1 MHGSS
6 LSRPL
11 TPESPLA
18 SSLNHATST
27 IDDLTVALANFSR
40 VPSPEP
46 SLMTCCCGR
55 DDCENANAWFS
66 MKSKLES
73 RLILSAEVGQALL
86 QRHEAYVRRQGVS
99 AIISYSCD
107 ADEPCLQGSET
118 SDHDDG
124 EEWELKLRA
133 LAREKDVL
141 EKRLTQA
148 LVNSEVTELSNKTL
162 LQELQEAKTT
172 ISRLTAHHARSMGW
186 ETRLSSVIKEK
197 DDLQQEREFES
208 QRARLAESRFSALKE
223 KTLKLQADVR
233 RLQDGLQEK
242 RSNRLE
248 SSEFILQEARS
259 QLEVLQRAFSHPSIS
274 DQTEFTK
281 FLESLVDD
289 NESLKRDNAEL
300 QHFLSES
307 REEIHALQE
316 EVEEYRANPIPRSGA
331 GTPRTPT
338 FRYHFH
344 SGSMPSSILR
354 EPMSSRRTSSLDR
367 KARRLHLNQDPLTPE
382 SHMRPLSPATDST
395 TGNPER
401 WTSLSQP
408 QARYPTTPY
417 QIEIMNDNELGPSSP
432 ERRKVRKPLLLL
444 SRSRGVQTD
453 PWPITGLLAASS
465 LMSQGSSSSPL
476 DPRSESSSF
485 SESSSNMGQL
495 IERASILLNRI
506 TQADALTLTN
516 RLKRQNLRGADV
528 NHLSR
533 STVKNIVSEAS
544 ALRLQFRALL
554 EDEKTVTT
562 CSRKD
567 LRSLSKLLRDIFVEM
582 GEMRVTLNEV
592 VLDPSIAPKVSE
604 LALNPSKAEAEAE
617 KGRGKDGGGG
627 GGWMAP
633 ISKLF
638 GSPSNRPENGIITSS
653 FGRSNSGNVPSR
665 PPRFVP
671 KLGPALSAS
680 ATTVNVEFSGAGVGR
695 AVTSTFSPQPLRS
708 DSTSQTGSVAGQ
720 GVMGIFAGAPRTTTP
735 DPWVVLQRGPRR
747 VQSTL
752 RPAASPSALRT
763 STSKRL
769 SRNVDAVIDAGTFP
783 RTDDS
788 EEPDFLGPLLDHSL
802 RRRGLSDSSIHS
814 TFIAEEKRSAVP
826 DDYPQESGW
835 PDRSTVL
842 QSLSKKV
849 QNFRMAAAPSTSS
862 TSISSV
868 PSATSNSIKRDT
880 SSKGKTPSSQGIG
893 VLMPGLSTWAS
904 GGLDPV
910 ITTSQPYLVG
920 SPRDESSLME
930 RPRREERPFGRRLY

>member
-1 MHGSS
+1 MPDSS

-46 SLMTCCCGR
+46 SLMSCCCGR

-86 QRHEAYVRRQGVS
+86 QRHEAYVRRQG
-99 AIISYSCD
+99 ARD
-107 ADEPCLQGSET
+107 ADERCLQGSET
-118 SDHDDG
+118 
-124 EEWELKLRA
+124 EEWETKLRV
-133 LAREKDVL
+133 LAKEKDAL
-141 EKRLTQA
+141 EKRLTRA
-148 LVNSEVTELSNKTL
+148 LVNTEVTELSNKTL

-172 ISRLTAHHARSMGW
+172 ISRLTANHARSVGW

-208 QRARLAESRFSALKE
+208 QRARLAESRFAALKE

-242 RSNRLE
+242 RLNRLE

-274 DQTEFTK
+274 DQHEFTK
-281 FLESLVDD
+281 VLESLVDD

-316 EVEEYRANPIPRSGA
+316 EVEEYP
-331 GTPRTPT
+331 GTPRAPT
-338 FRYHFH
+338 FRHHFH

-354 EPMSSRRTSSLDR
+354 EQM
-367 KARRLHLNQDPLTPE
+367 LNQDPLTPE

-395 TGNPER
+395 TAGSER
-401 WTSLSQP
+401 WSSLSQS
-408 QARYPTTPY
+408 ASA
-417 QIEIMNDNELGPSSP
+417 IEIMNDSELEPSSP
-432 ERRKVRKPLLLL
+432 ERRKVHKPLLLL

-453 PWPITGLLAASS
+453 PWPIAGLLAASS
-465 LMSQGSSSSPL
+465 LVSQGSSSSPL

-485 SESSSNMGQL
+485 SESSSNIGQL

-528 NHLSR
+528 RHLSR
-533 STVKNIVSEAS
+533 STVKNI
-544 ALRLQFRALL
+544 
-554 EDEKTVTT
+554 

-567 LRSLSKLLRDIFVEM
+567 LRSLFKLLRDIFVEM

-617 KGRGKDGGGG
+617 KERGKDGSGG

-638 GSPSNRPENGIITSS
+638 GSPSNRPENGIIASP
-653 FGRSNSGNVPSR
+653 FGRSNSGKVPSR

-671 KLGPALSAS
+671 KLGPVLSAS
-680 ATTVNVEFSGAGVGR
+680 ATTINVEFSGAGLGG
-695 AVTSTFSPQPLRS
+695 A
-708 DSTSQTGSVAGQ
+708 AGQ
-720 GVMGIFAGAPRTTTP
+720 GVMDIFAGAPR
-735 DPWVVLQRGPRR
+735 PRR

-752 RPAASPSALRT
+752 RPAASPSPLRT
-763 STSKRL
+763 STSNRL
-769 SRNVDAVIDAGTFP
+769 SRNVDA
-783 RTDDS
+783 DDS
-788 EEPDFLGPLLDHSL
+788 EEPDFLGPLVDHSL

-814 TFIAEEKRSAVP
+814 TFIAEEKHSPAVP

-835 PDRSTVL
+835 PDRNSVL

-849 QNFRMAAAPSTSS
+849 QNFRMATAPSTSS

-868 PSATSNSIKRDT
+868 PSATGNSIKRDT
-880 SSKGKTPSSQGIG
+880 NSKGKTPSQGFGDLI
-893 VLMPGLSTWAS
+893 PRLSTWAS

-930 RPRREERPFGRRLY
+930 RPRREERTFGRRLY

>member
-1 MHGSS
+1 MPDSS

-46 SLMTCCCGR
+46 SLMMCCCGR

-86 QRHEAYVRRQGVS
+86 QRHEAYVRQQG
-99 AIISYSCD
+99 
-107 ADEPCLQGSET
+107 GSET
-118 SDHDDG
+118 FDLDDR
-124 EEWELKLRA
+124 EELESRLRA
-133 LAREKDVL
+133 LARERDAL

-172 ISRLTAHHARSMGW
+172 ISRLAAHHARSVGW

-208 QRARLAESRFSALKE
+208 QRAKLAESRFSVLKE

-233 RLQDGLQEK
+233 RLQDGVQEK
-242 RSNRLE
+242 RLNRLE
-248 SSEFILQEARS
+248 SSEYILQEARS
-259 QLEVLQRAFSHPSIS
+259 QLEVLQQAFSQSNVT

-281 FLESLVDD
+281 VLESLVDD
-289 NESLKRDNAEL
+289 NESLKRDNAQL

-316 EVEEYRANPIPRSGA
+316 EVDEYRANPVPRSGA
-331 GTPRTPT
+331 GTPRTPA
-338 FRYHFH
+338 FRHHFH
-344 SGSMPSSILR
+344 SGSMPSSIFR
-354 EPMSSRRTSSLDR
+354 EQMSSRPNSSLDR
-367 KARRLHLNQDPLTPE
+367 KARRLHDPLTPE

-395 TGNPER
+395 TANSER

-408 QARYPTTPY
+408 QAQYPSTSY
-417 QIEIMNDNELGPSSP
+417 QIEIMDENELEPSSP
-432 ERRKVRKPLLLL
+432 ERRKIRKPLLLL

-453 PWPITGLLAASS
+453 PWPIAGLLAASS
-465 LMSQGSSSSPL
+465 LVSQRSSSSPL
-476 DPRSESSSF
+476 DPRSESSSL
-485 SESSSNMGQL
+485 SESSSTMGQL

-506 TQADALTLTN
+506 SQADALTLTN

-528 NHLSR
+528 SHLSR

-544 ALRLQFRALL
+544 ALRLQFRMLL
-554 EDEKTVTT
+554 EDEKIITT

-567 LRSLSKLLRDIFVEM
+567 LRSLFKLLRDIFVEM
-582 GEMRVTLNEV
+582 GGMRVTLNEV
-592 VLDPSIAPKVSE
+592 ILDPSIALKVSE
-604 LALNPSKAEAEAE
+604 TALNPSKAEAEAE
-617 KGRGKDGGGG
+617 KEREKDGNSG

-638 GSPSNRPENGIITSS
+638 GSPSNRPENGTFASS
-653 FGRSNSGNVPSR
+653 LGRSSGGRVPPR

-708 DSTSQTGSVAGQ
+708 DSIPPTTSAAGQ

-735 DPWVVLQRGPRR
+735 EPWVVLPRGPRR

-752 RPAASPSALRT
+752 QSAASPSAMRT
-763 STSKRL
+763 STSNRL

-814 TFIAEEKRSAVP
+814 TFIAEEKRTPTAP
-826 DDYPQESGW
+826 DDYSQESGW
-835 PDRSTVL
+835 PDKNSVL
-842 QSLSKKV
+842 QSLSRKV
-849 QNFRMAAAPSTSS
+849 QNFRLATAPSTSS

-868 PSATSNSIKRDT
+868 PSATSNRIKRDT
-880 SSKGKTPSSQGIG
+880 TFKGKTPSQGFG
-893 VLMPGLSTWAS
+893 ALMPGLSTWAS

-920 SPRDESSLME
+920 SPRDESSLLE
-930 RPRREERPFGRRLY
+930 QPRREERTFGRRLY

>member
-1 MHGSS
+1 MPDLS

-46 SLMTCCCGR
+46 SLMMCCCGR

-86 QRHEAYVRRQGVS
+86 QRHEAYVRRQG
-99 AIISYSCD
+99 
-107 ADEPCLQGSET
+107 GSET
-118 SDHDDG
+118 FDLDDR
-124 EEWELKLRA
+124 EELESKLTA
-133 LAREKDVL
+133 LAREKDAL

-162 LQELQEAKTT
+162 LQELQEAKSTV
-172 ISRLTAHHARSMGW
+172 SRLAAHHARSVGW

-208 QRARLAESRFSALKE
+208 QRAKLAESRFSALKE

-242 RSNRLE
+242 RLNRLE
-248 SSEFILQEARS
+248 SSEYILQEARS
-259 QLEVLQRAFSHPSIS
+259 QLEVLQQAFGQSNVT

-281 FLESLVDD
+281 ALEFLVDD

-316 EVEEYRANPIPRSGA
+316 EVDEYRANPVPRSGA
-331 GTPRTPT
+331 GTPRTPA
-338 FRYHFH
+338 FRHHFH
-344 SGSMPSSILR
+344 SGSMPSSIFR
-354 EPMSSRRTSSLDR
+354 EQMSSRPTSSLDR

-395 TGNPER
+395 TANSER
-401 WTSLSQP
+401 WTPLSQP
-408 QARYPTTPY
+408 QARYPSTSY
-417 QIEIMNDNELGPSSP
+417 QIEIMDENELEPSSP
-432 ERRKVRKPLLLL
+432 ERRKIRKPLLLL

-453 PWPITGLLAASS
+453 PWPIAGLLATSS
-465 LMSQGSSSSPL
+465 LVSQRSSSSPL
-476 DPRSESSSF
+476 DPRSESSSL
-485 SESSSNMGQL
+485 SESSSSMGQL
-495 IERASILLNRI
+495 IERASTLLNRI

-528 NHLSR
+528 SHLSR

-544 ALRLQFRALL
+544 ALRLQFRVLL
-554 EDEKTVTT
+554 EDEKIITT

-567 LRSLSKLLRDIFVEM
+567 LRSLFKLLRDIFIEM
-582 GEMRVTLNEV
+582 GGIRITLNEV
-592 VLDPSIAPKVSE
+592 ILDPSIAPKVSE
-604 LALNPSKAEAEAE
+604 SALNPSKAEAEAE
-617 KGRGKDGGGG
+617 KEREKDSSGS

-638 GSPSNRPENGIITSS
+638 GSPGNRPENGISSSS
-653 FGRSNSGNVPSR
+653 FGRSSGGRVPPR

-708 DSTSQTGSVAGQ
+708 DSIRTTTSAAGQ

-735 DPWVVLQRGPRR
+735 EPWVVLPRGPRR

-752 RPAASPSALRT
+752 RSAASPSAMRT
-763 STSKRL
+763 STSNRL

-814 TFIAEEKRSAVP
+814 SFIAEEKRTPTAS

-835 PDRSTVL
+835 PDRNSVL
-842 QSLSKKV
+842 QSLSRKV
-849 QNFRMAAAPSTSS
+849 QTFRMATAPSTSS

-868 PSATSNSIKRDT
+868 PSATSNRIKRDN
-880 SSKGKTPSSQGIG
+880 SCKGKTPSSQGFG

-910 ITTSQPYLVG
+910 IATSQPYPVG
-920 SPRDESSLME
+920 SPRDESSLLE
-930 RPRREERPFGRRLY
+930 QPRREDRTFGRRLY

>member
-1 MHGSS
+1 MHDSS

-46 SLMTCCCGR
+46 SLMLCCCGR

-86 QRHEAYVRRQGVS
+86 QRHEAYVRRQG
-99 AIISYSCD
+99 
-107 ADEPCLQGSET
+107 ESET
-118 SDHDDG
+118 FDLDDDR
-124 EEWELKLRA
+124 EEWESKLRA
-133 LAREKDVL
+133 LAREKDAL

-172 ISRLTAHHARSMGW
+172 ISRLAAHHARSVGW

-208 QRARLAESRFSALKE
+208 QRAKLAESRFSALKE

-242 RSNRLE
+242 RLNRLE
-248 SSEFILQEARS
+248 SSEYILQEARS
-259 QLEVLQRAFSHPSIS
+259 QLEVLQQAFSHSNVT

-281 FLESLVDD
+281 VLESLVDD

-316 EVEEYRANPIPRSGA
+316 EVDEYRANPIPRSGA

-338 FRYHFH
+338 FRHHFH
-344 SGSMPSSILR
+344 SGSMPSSIFR
-354 EPMSSRRTSSLDR
+354 EQMSSRRTSSLDR

-395 TGNPER
+395 TANSER

-408 QARYPTTPY
+408 QARYPTTSY
-417 QIEIMNDNELGPSSP
+417 QIEIMDDNELEPSSP
-432 ERRKVRKPLLLL
+432 ERRKIRKPLLLL

-453 PWPITGLLAASS
+453 PWPIAGLLAASS
-465 LMSQGSSSSPL
+465 LVSQRSSSSPL

-528 NHLSR
+528 SHLSR

-544 ALRLQFRALL
+544 ALRLQFRVLL
-554 EDEKTVTT
+554 EDEKIVTT

-567 LRSLSKLLRDIFVEM
+567 LRSLLKLLRDIFVEM
-582 GEMRVTLNEV
+582 GGMRVTLNEV
-592 VLDPSIAPKVSE
+592 ILDPSIAPKVSE
-604 LALNPSKAEAEAE
+604 SALNPSKAEAEAE
-617 KGRGKDGGGG
+617 KEREKDGNGG

-638 GSPSNRPENGIITSS
+638 GSPSNRPENGILASS
-653 FGRSNSGNVPSR
+653 FGRSNSGRVPPR

-695 AVTSTFSPQPLRS
+695 AVTSTFSPQPLHS
-708 DSTSQTGSVAGQ
+708 DRIPPTTTTAGQ

-735 DPWVVLQRGPRR
+735 EPWVVLPRGPRR

-752 RPAASPSALRT
+752 RSATSPSAMRT
-763 STSKRL
+763 STSNRL

-814 TFIAEEKRSAVP
+814 TFVAEEKRTPVAP

-835 PDRSTVL
+835 PDRNSVL
-842 QSLSKKV
+842 QSLSRKV
-849 QNFRMAAAPSTSS
+849 QNFRMATAPSVSS

-868 PSATSNSIKRDT
+868 PSATSSSIKRDT
-880 SSKGKTPSSQGIG
+880 NSKGKTPSSQGFG

-910 ITTSQPYLVG
+910 ITTSQSYLVG
-920 SPRDESSLME
+920 SPRDESSLLE
-930 RPRREERPFGRRLY
+930 QPRREERTFGRRLY

>member
-1 MHGSS
+1 M
-6 LSRPL
+6 
-11 TPESPLA
+11 A

-27 IDDLTVALANFSR
+27 IDDLTIALANFSR

-46 SLMTCCCGR
+46 SVLSCCCGR

-86 QRHEAYVRRQGVS
+86 QRHEAYVRRQG
-99 AIISYSCD
+99 
-107 ADEPCLQGSET
+107 GSET
-118 SDHDDG
+118 FELDDR
-124 EEWELKLRA
+124 EEWESRLRE
-133 LAREKDVL
+133 LARGKDAL

-148 LVNSEVTELSNKTL
+148 LVDSEITEVSNKTL
-162 LQELQEAKTT
+162 IQELQEARTAL
-172 ISRLTAHHARSMGW
+172 SRLTAHHARSVGW

-208 QRARLAESRFSALKE
+208 QRARLAESRVAVLKE
-223 KTLKLQADVR
+223 KNLKLQADVR
-233 RLQDGLQEK
+233 QLQDGLQEK
-242 RSNRLE
+242 RLNRLE

-259 QLEVLQRAFSHPSIS
+259 QLEVLQRTFSHSSFS

-281 FLESLVDD
+281 VLESLVDN
-289 NESLKRDNAEL
+289 NESLKRDNVEL
-300 QHFLSES
+300 QHILSES

-316 EVEEYRANPIPRSGA
+316 EVEEYRANPTPHSSA

-338 FRYHFH
+338 FRHHFH

-354 EPMSSRRTSSLDR
+354 EQMSSRRTSSLER
-367 KARRLHLNQDPLTPE
+367 KARRPHLNEDPLTPE
-382 SHMRPLSPATDST
+382 SHVRPLSPATDST
-395 TGNPER
+395 TANSER
-401 WTSLSQP
+401 WASFGQP
-408 QARYPTTPY
+408 QVRYATTPY
-417 QIEIMNDNELGPSSP
+417 QIEIIDDTELEPSSP
-432 ERRKVRKPLLLL
+432 ERRKVYKPLLLL

-453 PWPITGLLAASS
+453 PWLTPGLLAASS
-465 LMSQGSSSSPL
+465 LASQGSSSSPL
-476 DPRSESSSF
+476 NPRSESSSSSF
-485 SESSSNMGQL
+485 SESSSYMGQL
-495 IERASILLNRI
+495 IERASTLVNRM

-528 NHLSR
+528 SHLSR

-544 ALRLQFRALL
+544 TLRLQFRALL
-554 EDEKTVTT
+554 EDERILAT

-567 LRSLSKLLRDIFVEM
+567 LRSLFNLLRDIFVEM

-604 LALNPSKAEAEAE
+604 SVLNPSKEETEAE
-617 KGRGKDGGGG
+617 KEREKDGNGG

-638 GSPSNRPENGIITSS
+638 GSSSNRPENGIIPSS
-653 FGRSNSGNVPSR
+653 FGRSNGGRIPTR

-695 AVTSTFSPQPLRS
+695 AVTSTLSPQPLRS
-708 DSTSQTGSVAGQ
+708 DTIAQTTSSAAAQ

-735 DPWVVLQRGPRR
+735 EPWVVLPRGPRR

-752 RPAASPSALRT
+752 GPAART
-763 STSKRL
+763 STSNRL
-769 SRNVDAVIDAGTFP
+769 SRNLDAIIDTGTLR

-788 EEPDFLGPLLDHSL
+788 EEPDCLGPLLGHSL
-802 RRRGLSDSSIHS
+802 HRRGLSDSSIHS
-814 TFIAEEKRSAVP
+814 TFIAEENRSSQVP
-826 DDYPQESGW
+826 EDYPQESGW
-835 PDRSTVL
+835 PDRSSVL
-842 QSLSKKV
+842 QALSRKV
-849 QNFRMAAAPSTSS
+849 QNFRMATAPSTSS
-862 TSISSV
+862 SSSISSR
-868 PSATSNSIKRDT
+868 PSANNSLKRDT
-880 SSKGKTPSSQGIG
+880 NSKGKTLSSQGFG

-904 GGLDPV
+904 GGLDPA
-910 ITTSQPYLVG
+910 ITTSQSYLVG
-920 SPRDESSLME
+920 SPRDGSSLLE
-930 RPRREERPFGRRLY
+930 RPLREERTFGRRLY